1 MQSATSSHLQM
12 DRPSAWVE
20 RFAPLI
26 PSGEVLDLACGGG
39 RHSRVLAGFGHAVL
53 AVDRDRQAL
62 EASAGQGIKVEQ
74 IDLEQEGMIW
84 PFEADR
90 FAGIVVTNYLHRP
103 LFPHLF
109 RSLAWN
115 GVLICET
122 FAQGNEHF
130 GKPSN
135 PQFLLARGELLK
147 MVVKETNH
155 DLHILAFEDGYTEIP
170 KPAMVQRI
178 CVLKA
183 VSDAA
188 PDRLKL

>member
-1 MQSATSSHLQM
+1 MHSAPPSHIQL

-39 RHSRVLAGFGHAVL
+39 RHSRLLAGFGHAVL
-53 AVDRDRQAL
+53 AVDRDQQAL

-74 IDLEQEGMIW
+74 IDLERDGMIW
-84 PFEADR
+84 PFAADR
-90 FAGIVVTNYLHRP
+90 FAAIVVTNYLHRP

-109 RSLAWN
+109 QSLAPN
-115 GVLICET
+115 GVLLYET

-147 MVVKETNH
+147 MVGKETNH
-155 DLHILAFEDGYTEIP
+155 DLHILAFEDGYTATP

-183 VSDAA
+183 VSGAA